1 MEVDDG
7 PGNKNFFG
15 IGGNMQRY
23 ITVRVVQGVATLLV
37 LSLMVFLSVH
47 LTGDPALYLLG
58 PEGTQED
65 YEQLK
70 KNLGLDKPLPVQYA
84 VFLGNV
90 VQGDFGKSHITGQ
103 SARKTLLQ
111 RFPATLELAGAAFIL
126 TMVVGIP
133 LGILSAVK
141 RDTIIDQFGKFF
153 AVLGIATPSFWV
165 AIMLILLFGAILGW
179 LPTFGRGGLDHFILP
194 AFVLSW
200 GGMAGIVRLVRSSML
215 EVLDSEYVKFARVK
229 GLTENMVI
237 YKHALKNA
245 VIPAL
250 TFGGLTLA
258 GLLNGS
264 VAIEVVFAWPGIGR
278 LMLQG
283 INQRDFPIIQA
294 TVLAAGSFYIVISL
308 IVDILYAYV
317 NPRIR
322 YE

>member
-1 MEVDDG
+1 LGQAIV
-7 PGNKNFFG
+7 
-15 IGGNMQRY
+15 
-23 ITVRVVQGVATLLV
+23 TLLV
-37 LSLMVFLSVH
+37 LSLAVFLSLH
-47 LTGDPALYLLG
+47 LTGDPALYMLG
-58 PEGTQED
+58 PDDGLDE
-65 YEQLK
+65 YEKLRE
-70 KNLGLDKPLPVQYA
+70 NLGLDKPLIVQYG
-84 VFLGNV
+84 VFLSEISR
-90 VQGDFGKSHITGQ
+90 GDFGKSHTNNRTAGE
-103 SARKTLLQ
+103 LLIGAA
-111 RFPATLELAGAAFIL
+111 PATFQLAAAAFLL
-126 TMVVGIP
+126 TVIIGVP

-141 RDTIIDQFGKFF
+141 RDSIFDTVGKFF
-153 AVLGIATPSFWV
+153 AVAGIATPSFWI
-165 AIMLILLFGAILGW
+165 AIMLILLFGPILGW
-179 LPTFGRGGLDHFILP
+179 LPTHGRGGLDHFILP

-200 GGMAGIVRLVRSSML
+200 GAMAGVVRLARSSML

-229 GLTENMVI
+229 GLSEKMVV

-283 INQRDFPIIQA
+283 INQRDFPIVQA
-294 TVLAAGSFYIVISL
+294 TVLASGLFYIIIAL

-322 YE
+322 YD